1 MRCRRRVSVS
11 YTHLDVYKR
20 QIPSRPYWAARWF
33 IWASDSY
40 YKIQIRKKQNL
51 SETNNTH
58 LNEHIMELY
67 QKSGDSGIIYNPK
80 YAIKR
85 LTLYIAMCYHK
96 LIEETTVINLTLR
109 PTVNPL
115 PVPNRNAVD
124 LSGSLYMGGV
134 FYAIHAPASA
144 NPQTRAYSYIYS
156 NIGAAYGFFLRKS
169 ELICKQYA

>member
-1 MRCRRRVSVS
+1 
-11 YTHLDVYKR
+11 
-20 QIPSRPYWAARWF
+20 
-33 IWASDSY
+33 
-40 YKIQIRKKQNL
+40 
-51 SETNNTH
+51 
-58 LNEHIMELY
+58 MESC

-96 LIEETTVINLTLR
+96 FNEETTVINLTLR

-134 FYAIHAPASA
+134 FYAIHASASA
-144 NPQTRAYSYIYS
+144 FS
-156 NIGAAYGFFLRKS
+156 
-169 ELICKQYA
+169 